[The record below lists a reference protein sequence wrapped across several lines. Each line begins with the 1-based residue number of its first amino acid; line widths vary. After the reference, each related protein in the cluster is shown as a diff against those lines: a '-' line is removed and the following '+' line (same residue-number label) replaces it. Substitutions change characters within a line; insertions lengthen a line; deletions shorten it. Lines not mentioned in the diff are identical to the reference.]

1 MKETIIM
8 KETKTSTLFS
18 VMTTPKGDKL
28 YTDDEGN
35 FYSTDKEAIKEGLS
49 VDLFYGTPMDNLM
62 ALRVL
67 VDIAAAGGWSKVK
80 QL

>member
-1 MKETIIM
+1 MKETIIV
-8 KETKTSTLFS
+8 KETKTSTLFP

-35 FYSTDKEAIKEGLS
+35 FYSTDKEAIKEGLT
-49 VDLFYGTPMDNLM
+49 VDLFYGTSMDNLM

-67 VDIAAAGGWSKVK
+67 VDIATAGGWSKVK